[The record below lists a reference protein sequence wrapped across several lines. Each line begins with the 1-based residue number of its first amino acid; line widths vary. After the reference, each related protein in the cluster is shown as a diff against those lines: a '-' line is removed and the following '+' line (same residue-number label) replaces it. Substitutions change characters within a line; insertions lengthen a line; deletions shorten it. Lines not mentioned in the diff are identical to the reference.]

1 MHIDTFSAPL
11 NTNVV
16 NIENISIGNDNP
28 IVFIAGPCVIESEE
42 MTLKIA
48 EELKEITTRNQIPFI
63 FKASFDKANRSS
75 IGNFRGIGIDR
86 GLAVLAEIRFKLDV
100 PVVTDIHEVA
110 QVEQVGEVVALLP
123 VQSVPRSYLL
133 PVP

>member
-63 FKASFDKANRSS
+63 FKASFDKADKRQSKRFNIFFILLAALTALS
-75 IGNFRGIGIDR
+75 ILFQGYF
-86 GLAVLAEIRFKLDV
+86 
-100 PVVTDIHEVA
+100 T
-110 QVEQVGEVVALLP
+110 
-123 VQSVPRSYLL
+123 
-133 PVP
+133 